1 MLGSLE
7 EGWWLRGLNP
17 AAVEILE
24 QLNMDGSN
32 ENSLLPMEVETF
44 TQFKSY
50 QLESKYLLLKTWL
63 KEKDRYINRVT
74 QRVMYLQ
81 EQSELIISHS

>member
-32 ENSLLPMEVETF
+32 ENSLLPTEVETF

-50 QLESKYLLLKTWL
+50 QLESKYLLLKT
-63 KEKDRYINRVT
+63 
-74 QRVMYLQ
+74 
-81 EQSELIISHS
+81 